1 MAKARGI
8 EHVELL
14 YLDRRFALYKAG
26 YRWAVQFW
34 DTGPGDRE
42 YARAVCLLGSMYPQG
57 DESFAHKRIN
67 TKWYG
72 TVCGYYNMLAF
83 REPGD
88 RHKFMMLLDLSR
100 PEATYE

>member
-1 MAKARGI
+1 MAKSLGI
-8 EHVELL
+8 DHVELL

-34 DTGPGDRE
+34 DTWIGDRE
-42 YARAVCLLGSMYPQG
+42 YARAVCLLESMYPQG
-57 DESFAHKRIN
+57 DESFAHKRIDTN
-67 TKWYG
+67 CNE
-72 TVCGYYNMLAF
+72 TVWGYNMLAF